1 MTGLVTSGEKRLV
14 LVSGRA
20 HIELAQLVGEELGCG
35 VSPTTAYDFASGETY
50 VRFNESVRG
59 ADVFVLQSHTGE
71 VNKWLMEQLLMIDA
85 AKRAS
90 AKRIT
95 AVAPYYPYARQD
107 KKHLGREPISARL
120 IADLYKTAGADRI
133 MSVDLHASQEQGF
146 FDGPVDHLW
155 AMPVLVDY
163 VRSRVDL
170 SNVCMVSPDAG
181 RIRVAE
187 KWSAKLGGCPLAF
200 VHKTRDTTR
209 PNVAVAN
216 RVVGDVA
223 GKQCVMVD
231 DMIDTAGTISEAVK
245 VVMNAGAS
253 SVIVAATHGI
263 LSDPAAQRLS
273 ECGAQEVIVTDTLPI
288 ALEKRFDKLTIL
300 PIAPLLA
307 RAIREVFDDGSVT
320 SLFDGVA

>member
-1 MTGLVTSGEKRLV
+1 MSGLVTNGEKRLV

-20 HIELAQLVGEELGCG
+20 HLELARQVGEELGCG
-35 VSPTTAYDFASGETY
+35 VSPTTNYDFANGEIY

-59 ADVFVLQSHTGE
+59 ADVFVLQSHTTPL
-71 VNKWLMEQLLMIDA
+71 NKWLMEQLIMVDA

-95 AVAPYYPYARQD
+95 VVSPFYPYARQD
-107 KKHLGREPISARL
+107 KKHQGREPISARL
-120 IADLYKTAGADRI
+120 VADLYKTAGADRV

-146 FDGPVDHLW
+146 FDGPVDHLF

-163 VRSRVDL
+163 VRTRVDPGK
-170 SNVCMVSPDAG
+170 VTMVSPDAG

-187 KWSAKLGGCPLAF
+187 KWAAKLGGAPLAF
-200 VHKTRDTTR
+200 IHKTRDITR

-216 RVVGDVA
+216 RVVGDVR
-223 GKQCVMVD
+223 GRQCILVD
-231 DMIDTAGTISEAVK
+231 DLIDTAGTISEAIK
-245 VVMNAGAS
+245 VVREAGAE
-253 SVIVAATHGI
+253 SVIVAATHGV
-263 LSDPAAQRLS
+263 LSDPASRRLS
-273 ECGAQEVIVTDTLPI
+273 ESGASEVVVTDTLPI
-288 ALEKRFDKLTIL
+288 TPEKRFPGLTIL

-307 RAIREVFDDGSVT
+307 RAIKEVFEDGSVT

>member
-20 HIELAQLVGEELGCG
+20 HIELAQQVGEELGCG

-133 MSVDLHASQEQGF
+133 MSVDLHASQEQGV